1 MEAANAQR
9 RGAALPAS
17 LRWARRGRRRTPAA
31 LVIFSAAVALLAL
44 APVGFLLDQT
54 FSNGWGEV
62 ERLLFRSYVGDLL
75 VNTTTLVA
83 VGTLA
88 CAVLGVAVAWLV
100 ERTDLPGRRVWAVLA
115 ALPITV
121 PAFVTSYSW
130 VSVTPAVQGFWGAAG
145 IITLAYY
152 PLVYLPVAAVLRG
165 TDPALEESARSLGM
179 GPWRTFF
186 RVTLPQTRVAL
197 LGGVLL
203 VSVHML
209 AEFGAFA
216 MLRFQTFTTAIYD
229 QYKLSFDGAAA
240 SMLAS
245 VLVLLCLVLL
255 VAELGARGRGR
266 YSRLDSGSARPAR
279 PARLG
284 RAKWV
289 VSGGFLALIGLALGL
304 PLGTLAYW
312 VATGS
317 SAAEFDLGAL
327 LAGTWTSL
335 TLGLGAAALTTLVAL
350 PISILAVRHP
360 SRAAT
365 LIERATYLP
374 FALPGIVIAL
384 SLIVLTLDHFPALYG
399 TTEVLIVAYAIL
411 SLPLAVVTT
420 RAALAQ
426 APPVHEDVARSLG
439 CGPIRAMVRATLPR
453 ILPGLGA
460 AAALV
465 FLATVTELTATL
477 LLAPIGT
484 ETLAT
489 EFWAKASTLSY
500 GAAAPYA
507 ALMVAISAPPTYLL
521 TRRLGGVVQPMAE
534 R

>member
-1 MEAANAQR
+1 MEAASAHR
-9 RGAALPAS
+9 RVAAWPAS
-17 LRWARRGRRRTPAA
+17 LRWARQGRGRPPATL
-31 LVIFSAAVALLAL
+31 LVVSAAVALLAL
-44 APVGFLLDQT
+44 APVGFLFDQSLST
-54 FSNGWGEV
+54 GWDEV
-62 ERLLFRSYVGDLL
+62 QRLLFRSFVGDLL
-75 VNTTTLVA
+75 VNTTSLVV
-83 VGTLA
+83 VGTVA
-88 CAVLGVAVAWLV
+88 CAILGVAVAWLV
-100 ERTDLPGRRVWAVLA
+100 ERTDLPGRRAWAVLA

-130 VSVTPAVQGFWGAAG
+130 VSITPAVQGFWGAAG
-145 IITLAYY
+145 IVTLAYY

-165 TDPALEESARSLGM
+165 TDPALEESARSQGM

-197 LGGVLL
+197 LGGALL

-209 AEFGAFA
+209 SEFGAFA

-245 VLVLLCLVLL
+245 VLVLLCLILL
-255 VAELGARGRGR
+255 VTELAARGRGR
-266 YSRLDSGSARPAR
+266 YARVDSGSARPAT

-284 RAKWV
+284 RARWAV
-289 VSGGFLALIGLALGL
+289 GAGFAALIGLALGL
-304 PLGTLAYW
+304 PLVTLVYW

-317 SAAEFDLGAL
+317 SAGFDLGEL
-327 LAGTWTSL
+327 LAATGTSL
-335 TLGLGAAALTTLVAL
+335 ELGLGAAALTTLLAL
-350 PISILAVRHP
+350 PVSILSVRHP
-360 SRAAT
+360 SRTAT
-365 LIERATYLP
+365 VIERATYLP
-374 FALPGIVIAL
+374 FALPGIVVAL
-384 SLIVLTLDHFPALYG
+384 SLIVLSIHYFPALYA
-399 TTEVLIVAYAIL
+399 TTQLLIVAYAIL
-411 SLPLAVVTT
+411 SLPLALVAT

-426 APPVHEDVARSLG
+426 APPVHEEMARSLG
-439 CGPIRAMVRATLPR
+439 CGPLAAMFRVTLPR

-484 ETLAT
+484 QTLAT
-489 EFWAKASTLSY
+489 QFWAKASTLSY

-507 ALMVAISAPPTYLL
+507 ALMVAISAAPTYLL
-521 TRRLGGVVQPMAE
+521 TRRLGGVVQPAE
-534 R
+534 K